1 MEKGRAVS
9 FSPFSFY
16 TLSLRMTFAKI
27 LFVLLIIF
35 ILSPWGSA
43 PLALALGLVLAF
55 TIGNPF
61 PQLEGKFTK
70 YLLQVSVVLLGFGM
84 NLSAVVKAGK
94 DGVLFTIAT
103 IFGTLILGYLTGK
116 LLGVASKTSTLVS
129 SGTAI
134 CGGSAIAAVGPAID
148 AEKDEMSVALGTVF
162 VLNSV
167 ALFLFPV
174 IGHTFNLTQD
184 QFGVWAAIAV
194 HDTSSVVGAANTYGS
209 EALAIATTVKLARA
223 LWIAPIALLFAYLYR
238 AKASDEGQ
246 ATSDEGGESKLGDSD
261 TQDQKTNTKPR
272 STKSI
277 VPWFIFL
284 FLAATV
290 IRTYAPTFV
299 IPSLFDSL
307 VNLAKAGMIV
317 TLFLIG
323 ASLSR
328 ETLKKV
334 GVAPLIQGLI
344 LWVVIS
350 VVSLI
355 AVLKIL

>member
-1 MEKGRAVS
+1 MS
-9 FSPFSFY
+9 
-16 TLSLRMTFAKI
+16 FAKNLFI
-27 LFVLLIIF
+27 LILVF

-43 PLALALGLVLAF
+43 PIALALGLLMAF

-103 IFGTLILGYLTGK
+103 IFGTLILGYFVGK
-116 LLGVASKTSTLVS
+116 LLGVASKTSTLIS

-148 AEKDEMSVALGTVF
+148 AEKDEMSVSLGTVF

-167 ALFLFPV
+167 ALFLFPI
-174 IGHTFNLTQD
+174 IGHALKLTEG
-184 QFGVWAAIAV
+184 QFGVWAAIAI
-194 HDTSSVVGAANTYGS
+194 HDTSSVVGAANTYGP

-223 LWIAPIALLFAYLYR
+223 LWIAPVALLFAYVYR
-238 AKASDEGQ
+238 ARPNTAASDPGIEIIEKN
-246 ATSDEGGESKLGDSD
+246 SGGKI
-261 TQDQKTNTKPR
+261 KAA
-272 STKSI
+272 I
-277 VPWFIFL
+277 PWFIFL
-284 FLAATV
+284 FLSAT
-290 IRTYAPTFV
+290 IARTYAPLE
-299 IPSLFDSL
+299 IPPSIFDAL

-334 GVAPLIQGLI
+334 GYRALLQGII
-344 LWVVIS
+344 LWVVITG
-350 VVSLI
+350 VSLF
-355 AVLKIL
+355 AVLRLL